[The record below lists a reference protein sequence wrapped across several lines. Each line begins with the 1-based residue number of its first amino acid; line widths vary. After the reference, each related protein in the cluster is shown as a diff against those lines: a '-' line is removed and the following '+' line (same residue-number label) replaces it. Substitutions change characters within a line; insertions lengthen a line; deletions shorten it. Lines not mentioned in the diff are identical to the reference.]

1 MIDEL
6 VELLKK
12 EQAGDD
18 QKKEYCETEFDTS
31 DDKKKE
37 LEGIIADTETSIEE
51 TKDTIETLAAEI
63 EALDDTIKALDKS
76 VAEATEQRKEE
87 SEEYTSFMAG
97 NTAAKELLGMVK
109 NRLQKFYNPKLY
121 KPPAAAAAFVQVQ
134 AHTQLKVEETSFAQ
148 YKKAEESAGIL
159 QMIDEMAAELEK
171 EMTVAEAEEKDAQA
185 DYETMMSDSAAKR
198 GADSKSMED
207 KVAAKADAEAALEGS
222 ETTKASTEKEL
233 AATKAYIM
241 SLHADCD
248 FLLQYYDQR
257 KEARASEI
265 DAMGKAKA
273 VLNGADYSLMQTRHS
288 SKVVKFLAHA

>member
-1 MIDEL
+1 MIATLKQEQKDDDA
-6 VELLKK
+6 KK
-12 EQAGDD
+12 EHCG
-18 QKKEYCETEFDTS
+18 KEFDLS
-31 DDKKKE
+31 DDKQKE
-37 LEGIIADTETSIEE
+37 LERTIADTETSIDE
-51 TKDTIETLAAEI
+51 TTDSISTLATEI

-87 SEEYTSFMAG
+87 SEDYTSFMAG

-134 AHTQLKVEETSFAQ
+134 AHTQFKVQEMSFTK

-159 QMIDEMAAELEK
+159 QMIDDMVAELDK

-185 DYETMMSDSAAKR
+185 DYETMMTDSAAKR

-207 KVAAKADAEAALEGS
+207 KIAAKADAEAALEGH
-222 ETTKASTEKEL
+222 ETTMASTEKEL

-248 FLLQYYDQR
+248 FLVQYYDQR

-273 VLNGADYSLMQTRHS
+273 VLNGADYSLMQTSHS
-288 SKVVKFLAHA
+288 SKATKFLARR